1 MLLNF
6 IKKTAKFRRTPNLKL
21 AKKMT
26 SIMPKILFPPHCKI
40 FNAVAG
46 IKRRGIVR
54 HSEI

>member
-6 IKKTAKFRRTPNLKL
+6 IKKTAKFQRTPNLKL